1 MEECIEAL
9 VVGNSLQ
16 LEEKE
21 LFIEML
27 YNREKALA
35 FDFLEIG
42 KVKPNVVP
50 P

>member
-1 MEECIEAL
+1 MEGRIKELII
-9 VVGNSLQ
+9 GDSLWPK
-16 LEEKE
+16 EKE

-42 KVKPNVVP
+42 KVKPDVAP

>member
-1 MEECIEAL
+1 MEERIEAL
-9 VVGNSLQ
+9 VVGDSLQ
-16 LEEKE
+16 KKEKE

-35 FDFLEIG
+35 FDFSEIG
-42 KVKPNVVP
+42 KVKPDVAP